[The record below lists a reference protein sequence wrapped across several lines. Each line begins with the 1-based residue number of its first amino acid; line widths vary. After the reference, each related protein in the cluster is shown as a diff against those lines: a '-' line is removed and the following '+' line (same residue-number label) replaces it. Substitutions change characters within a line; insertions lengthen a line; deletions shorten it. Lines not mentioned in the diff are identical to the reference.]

1 MYRIGIDLGGTNI
14 AVGVVDDRHNI
25 IAEASVPT
33 GAFRPAEE
41 MVADMSRA
49 VEMALDK
56 AGLIAADCASIG
68 IGSPGTC
75 DSEAGT
81 VLRAYNLG
89 WFNVPVCQMLHD
101 RFGIPVH
108 LSNDAN
114 CAALAE
120 IVAGAAVGRRDMI
133 LITLG
138 TGVGGGIII
147 DGKIYAGMRSMG
159 AELGHTLLVLEGE
172 HCTCGRDG
180 CWEAYASATALIRQG
195 KEAAASHPDSLLN
208 RYPALTGRDVF
219 DAADDGEARK
229 VLAECGYPEGGSLD
243 QALAAARADVFRD
256 MESAVPDRR
265 LVEIF
270 QLKYDYHNAKTLIK
284 AAAMGRDPQPLL
296 LPGGRYDPAELAEG
310 WRREELRGCS
320 PAFQTAM
327 AQAKAVL
334 EDSHDPQQADL
345 ILDRACYAEME
356 LLARDLDSRF
366 LQRYVRLLVDVANL
380 RTAVRVHR
388 MGREP
393 EFLRQVLLPGG
404 SVSEQSIAAARA
416 DALGELFAAGSL
428 AQAAQLGAKLAH
440 PGAGAMTDFERACDD
455 AVTAYLASERRVP
468 FGEEP
473 VVGYLYARE
482 AEFTAIRTIFAGR
495 AAKLEGDVIRRRLRE
510 TYV

>member
-1 MYRIGIDLGGTNI
+1 MSHRKDTDYLSVSARIRAMENRLLTRERM
-14 AVGVVDDRHNI
+14 DR
-25 IAEASVPT
+25 
-33 GAFRPAEE
+33 
-41 MVADMSRA
+41 
-49 VEMALDK
+49 
-56 AGLIAADCASIG
+56 
-68 IGSPGTC
+68 
-75 DSEAGT
+75 
-81 VLRAYNLG
+81 
-89 WFNVPVCQMLHD
+89 
-101 RFGIPVH
+101 
-108 LSNDAN
+108 
-114 CAALAE
+114 
-120 IVAGAAVGRRDMI
+120 MI
-133 LITLG
+133 
-138 TGVGGGIII
+138 
-147 DGKIYAGMRSMG
+147 
-159 AELGHTLLVLEGE
+159 
-172 HCTCGRDG
+172 
-180 CWEAYASATALIRQG
+180 
-195 KEAAASHPDSLLN
+195 
-208 RYPALTGRDVF
+208 

-243 QALAAARADVFRD
+243 QALAQARADVFRD

-270 QLKYDYHNAKTLIK
+270 QLKYDYHNAKTLLK

-482 AEFTAIRTIFAGR
+482 AEFTAVRTIFAGR

>member
-1 MYRIGIDLGGTNI
+1 MSHRKDTDYLSVSARVRAMENRLLTR
-14 AVGVVDDRHNI
+14 DR
-25 IAEASVPT
+25 
-33 GAFRPAEE
+33 
-41 MVADMSRA
+41 M
-49 VEMALDK
+49 
-56 AGLIAADCASIG
+56 
-68 IGSPGTC
+68 
-75 DSEAGT
+75 
-81 VLRAYNLG
+81 
-89 WFNVPVCQMLHD
+89 D
-101 RFGIPVH
+101 R
-108 LSNDAN
+108 
-114 CAALAE
+114 
-120 IVAGAAVGRRDMI
+120 MI
-133 LITLG
+133 
-138 TGVGGGIII
+138 
-147 DGKIYAGMRSMG
+147 
-159 AELGHTLLVLEGE
+159 
-172 HCTCGRDG
+172 
-180 CWEAYASATALIRQG
+180 
-195 KEAAASHPDSLLN
+195 
-208 RYPALTGRDVF
+208 

-270 QLKYDYHNAKTLIK
+270 QLKYDYHNAKTLLK

-296 LPGGRYDPAELAEG
+296 LAGGRYDPAELAEG

-320 PAFQTAM
+320 SAFQKAM
-327 AQAKAVL
+327 TQAKALL

-345 ILDRACYAEME
+345 ILDRACFEEMAQ
-356 LLARDLDSRF
+356 LARDLDSRF
-366 LQRYVRLLVDVANL
+366 LQRYVQLLVDVANL

-404 SVSEQSIAAARA
+404 SVSEQSIAAARGEN
-416 DALGELFAAGSL
+416 LGDLFHTGGL
-428 AQAAQLGAKLAH
+428 AQAAELGAKLAQ

>member
-1 MYRIGIDLGGTNI
+1 MSHRKDTDYLSVSARVRAMENRLLTR
-14 AVGVVDDRHNI
+14 DR
-25 IAEASVPT
+25 
-33 GAFRPAEE
+33 
-41 MVADMSRA
+41 M
-49 VEMALDK
+49 
-56 AGLIAADCASIG
+56 
-68 IGSPGTC
+68 
-75 DSEAGT
+75 
-81 VLRAYNLG
+81 
-89 WFNVPVCQMLHD
+89 D
-101 RFGIPVH
+101 R
-108 LSNDAN
+108 
-114 CAALAE
+114 
-120 IVAGAAVGRRDMI
+120 MI
-133 LITLG
+133 
-138 TGVGGGIII
+138 
-147 DGKIYAGMRSMG
+147 
-159 AELGHTLLVLEGE
+159 
-172 HCTCGRDG
+172 
-180 CWEAYASATALIRQG
+180 
-195 KEAAASHPDSLLN
+195 
-208 RYPALTGRDVF
+208 

-243 QALAAARADVFRD
+243 QAQAAARADVFRD

-270 QLKYDYHNAKTLIK
+270 QLKYDYHNAKTLLK

-296 LPGGRYDPAELAEG
+296 LAGGRYDPAELAEG

-320 PAFQTAM
+320 SAFQTAM

-404 SVSEQSIAAARA
+404 SVSEQSIAAARGEN
-416 DALGELFAAGSL
+416 LGDLFHTGGL
-428 AQAAQLGAKLAH
+428 AQAAELGAKLAQ